1 MPRRNEKLVTIAEFD
16 NLFDADLAKLS
27 LDNADIESVL
37 MGEHIRVSLYHVFDT
52 YIKLKVFESDAK
64 RAVQLL
70 EEKVEQGDG

>member
-37 MGEHIRVSLYHVFDT
+37 MGEHIGVSLYHVFDT